1 MIKVNTYE
9 LNSIENE
16 KLVFAVILA
25 RFEEKWVYVKHRKRD
40 TWEIPGGKR
49 ERAEDI
55 LETAKRELF
64 EETGAKKFKLTPICI
79 YEVEKDDE
87 GGYRND
93 FGQVFFAQIE
103 SFDKL
108 PASEIGEIKLFDK
121 QPENLT
127 YPSIQPYLY
136 KKVIKFLKKENKV

>member
-1 MIKVNTYE
+1 MIKVNTYD

-16 KLVFAVILA
+16 KLIFAVIIA
-25 RFEEKWVYVKHRKRD
+25 RFKEKFVYVKHRKRD

-49 ERAEDI
+49 EASEDI
-55 LETAKRELF
+55 IETAKRELF
-64 EETGAKKFKLTPICI
+64 EETGAKKYKLTPICI
-79 YEVEKDDE
+79 YEVEKDDI

-93 FGQVFFAQIE
+93 FGQVFFAEIE
-103 SFDKL
+103 EFDIL
-108 PASEIGEIKLFDK
+108 PTSEIGEVKLFSK

-136 KKVIKFLKKENKV
+136 EKVIQFLNKKN